1 MLPEVGKG
9 PQGRDSIIFD
19 YEGTPCTDS
28 KYHQHFRGRW
38 RGVLSKGFGPDGR
51 RKRYKVS
58 GRTGAGPL
66 TLIGAELLAG
76 GPACRIAGLPEAGR
90 FCEGNGLLIGVP
102 LISVGDPA
110 GQARA
115 GAKAGSP
122 DGAQVSGSAGLFWLR
137 ARVEGRPVREG
148 RGAG

>member
-58 GRTGAGPL
+58 GRTEQDVIEARK
-66 TLIGAELLAG
+66 EKSEELAG
-76 GPACRIAGLPEAGR
+76 GLGTSQSYTVQKAACNWLEHGLPGCYRPHYLNIQRLKRWLAR
-90 FCEGNGLLIGVP
+90 RA
-102 LISVGDPA
+102 A
-110 GQARA
+110 GQR
-115 GAKAGSP
+115 
-122 DGAQVSGSAGLFWLR
+122 
-137 ARVEGRPVREG
+137 
-148 RGAG
+148 